1 MSPGNGYQKG
11 IVMSEIARNRTSV
24 DPGSSIDELDLLR
37 SVFDLSGDAI
47 FILDG
52 EGRFLEANKVAC
64 DRYGFTRDEFRRINV
79 SQVNAQDQARH
90 VSERIAKVKSEGGAF
105 FETVHRSKNGRLIPT
120 EVNSRLIRRGGA
132 TFLVSICRDISGRK
146 QVENKLAQLAAI
158 VESSEDA
165 IIAKDLDGAII
176 SWNFGATKLYGHS
189 AGEAI
194 GKSISILTPK
204 GVSDETREILERI
217 KRGETVKHYE
227 TTRVGRD
234 GKNIEVSLSVS
245 PIRDPDGT
253 IVGASTIARDIR
265 DRKRAEA
272 ALRKKE
278 EEFETILRT
287 ATDGF
292 WITDCR
298 GRFLEVN
305 DAVCRNL
312 GYSRDEL
319 LRMSVSDIEALE
331 KQEEI
336 VRRIRQIME
345 KGSDRFE
352 GKHRRKDGTMLDVEI
367 SVNYI
372 TSPNECFFAFLRDNT
387 ERKRA
392 EGILHM
398 ASAYN
403 RSLIEASLDPLVTI
417 DASGKITDVNIA
429 TEKVTGYPR
438 EHLIGTDFSDYFTDP
453 ERARTG
459 YQKVFREGS
468 VQDYALEIR
477 GRGGLVTPVLY
488 NASVYRD
495 NSGNII
501 GVFAAARDITERV
514 RAEAERLRLEEQVRH
529 AQKLESLGILAGGIA
544 HDFNNILMAIM
555 GHADLAQS
563 KLSNVSPVRI
573 HLLEIEKAT
582 RRAADLCRQM
592 LAYSGKGRFLVESL
606 DLNELIKDMGHM
618 LAMSV
623 SKKAALQY
631 DFLPDLPRID
641 ADAAQIRQVVMNLV
655 INASEAIG
663 NSSGAIAV
671 ATGAMQC
678 GRDLLR
684 EIRPDAELPEGLYVS
699 LEVADTGAG
708 MDEPTLR
715 KIFDPFFTTK
725 FTGRGLGLAAVLG
738 IVRGHGGVI
747 QVASEPGRGSTFKV
761 LLPAS
766 AKASAVA
773 ASEETPEAGW
783 LGTGTILLA
792 DDEETVRRVGVDM
805 LESLGFRVLAAA
817 DGQEAVGIFRERS
830 EEIAGVIL
838 DLTMP
843 RMDGEEAFREI
854 RRIRPDV
861 RVILTSGY
869 NEQQTI
875 RRFVGEGLAGF
886 IQKPFKLIDLSTM
899 LRQVLRSR

>member
-11 IVMSEIARNRTSV
+11 IMMSENACNRTSV
-24 DPGSSIDELDLLR
+24 DPGSSLDELDLLR

-47 FILDG
+47 FFLDG

-79 SQVNAQDQARH
+79 SEVNAQDQVRH
-90 VSERIAKVKSEGGAF
+90 VPERIAKVKSEGGAY
-105 FETVHRSKNGRLIPT
+105 FETVHRSKDGRLIPT

-132 TFLVSICRDISGRK
+132 TFLISICRDITGRK

-165 IIAKDLDGAII
+165 IIAKDLNGTIM

-194 GKSISILTPK
+194 GKSISILAPK

-234 GKNIEVSLSVS
+234 GKSIEVSLSVS

-265 DRKRAEA
+265 DQKRAEA

-319 LRMSVSDIEALE
+319 LRMSVSDIEARE

-336 VRRIRQIME
+336 VRRIRKIME

-372 TSPNECFFAFLRDNT
+372 SFPNECFFAFLRDT
-387 ERKRA
+387 
-392 EGILHM
+392 
-398 ASAYN
+398 
-403 RSLIEASLDPLVTI
+403 
-417 DASGKITDVNIA
+417 
-429 TEKVTGYPR
+429 
-438 EHLIGTDFSDYFTDP
+438 
-453 ERARTG
+453 
-459 YQKVFREGS
+459 
-468 VQDYALEIR
+468 
-477 GRGGLVTPVLY
+477 
-488 NASVYRD
+488 
-495 NSGNII
+495 
-501 GVFAAARDITERV
+501 TERV
-514 RAEAERLRLEEQVRH
+514 RAEAERFRLEEQVRH

-573 HLLEIEKAT
+573 HLLEIEKAA
-582 RRAADLCRQM
+582 RRAADLCRHM

-606 DLNELIKDMGHM
+606 DLNDLIKDMGHM
-618 LAMSV
+618 LEMSV
-623 SKKAALQY
+623 SKKATLQY
-631 DFLPDLPRID
+631 NFLPDLPRID
-641 ADAAQIRQVVMNLV
+641 ADAAQVRQVVMNLV

-671 ATGAMQC
+671 ATGTMQC

-699 LEVADTGAG
+699 LEVTDTGAG
-708 MDEPTLR
+708 MDEPTLK

-738 IVRGHGGVI
+738 IIRGHGGVI
-747 QVASEPGRGSTFKV
+747 HVASEPGRGSTFKV

-766 AKASAVA
+766 AKAAAVA
-773 ASEETPEAGW
+773 ASEEPPEAGW

-817 DGQEAVGIFRERS
+817 DGQEAVEIFRERN

-854 RRIRPDV
+854 RRIRPAV

-899 LRQVLRSR
+899 LRQVPWSR